1 MPSGYHASIWIA
13 LLVGIAS
20 GSVGPFILLRRMAL
34 VGDAL
39 SHVALPGIALA
50 LIYGIDPFYGV
61 VVFLMAAALV
71 IFWLEGRSRVPPDA
85 IVGLLFTASLAIG
98 ILIIPNSEIIESLF
112 GAFPTLGLPFLISFL
127 AAAAVLAALCFV
139 LARQFLFLIVS
150 PDLARVNGLGRKY
163 DLALMVIFAM
173 IVALGIK
180 LVGTLLMGAL
190 TIIPASIA
198 KNISSSMRH
207 YVIASAMLGGAI
219 SVAGVWLAEA
229 FRFLPGPS
237 IVLLGVALF
246 VLSLPLAG
254 SLRRAKLGR
263 G

>member
-1 MPSGYHASIWIA
+1 MHSAAHTSLWIA

-50 LIYGIDPFYGV
+50 LIYRLDPFYGV
-61 VVFLMAAALV
+61 IAFLVGAAFL
-71 IFWLEGRSRVPPDA
+71 IYWLEGRSRLPPDA

-98 ILIIPNSEIIESLF
+98 ILMIPSGDVIESLF
-112 GAFPTLGLPFLISFL
+112 GAFPVLSLPLLLTILI
-127 AAAAVLAALCFV
+127 AAAVLSALCFA
-139 LARQFLFLIVS
+139 LARRFLFLIVS
-150 PDLARVNGLGRKY
+150 PDLASVNGFGRRY
-163 DLALMVIFAM
+163 DLALLLIFAL

-198 KNISSSMRH
+198 KNLANGMRP
-207 YVIASAMLGGAI
+207 YVILSTVLGGAI
-219 SVAGVWLAEA
+219 SVAGVLLAES
-229 FRFLPGPS
+229 FRFLPGPA
-237 IVLLGVALF
+237 IVLLGVGIFA
-246 VLSLPLAG
+246 LSLPFA
-254 SLRRAKLGR
+254 RRGMA
-263 G
+263 

>member
-1 MPSGYHASIWIA
+1 MMHSAPFWIA

-50 LIYGIDPFYGV
+50 LLYGVDPFYGV
-61 VVFLMAAALV
+61 VVFLVVAAFL

-85 IVGLLFTASLAIG
+85 IVGLLFTASLAVG
-98 ILIIPNSEIIESLF
+98 ILIIPNAEIIESLF
-112 GAFPTLGLPFLISFL
+112 GAFPVLSLPFLFVILTTALVLTLLCFFL
-127 AAAAVLAALCFV
+127 A
-139 LARQFLFLIVS
+139 RRFLFLIVS
-150 PDLARVNGLGRKY
+150 PDLAKVYGLGRKY
-163 DLALMVIFAM
+163 DLALLLIFAM

-198 KNISSSMRH
+198 KNVSRSVRGYI
-207 YVIASAMLGGAI
+207 VLSALLGGVI
-219 SVAGVWLAEA
+219 SVGGMWMADS

-237 IVLLGVALF
+237 IILFGVSLFLVSLLVVRKRTVARKK
-246 VLSLPLAG
+246 A
-254 SLRRAKLGR
+254 A
-263 G
+263 

>member
-1 MPSGYHASIWIA
+1 MHSPQHVSFWIA

-50 LIYGIDPFYGV
+50 LIYHVDAFYGV
-61 VVFLMAAALV
+61 IVFLIGAAFV

-85 IVGLLFTASLAIG
+85 IVGLLFTGSLAVG
-98 ILIIPNSEIIESLF
+98 ILMIPNRDVVESLF
-112 GAFPTLGLPFLISFL
+112 GAFPVLSLPLLLAIL
-127 AAAAVLAALCFV
+127 AAAVALSTLCFV
-139 LARQFLFLIVS
+139 LAKRFLFLIVS
-150 PDLARVNGLGRKY
+150 PDLAKVHGFGRGY
-163 DLALMVIFAM
+163 DLALLLIFAL

-198 KNISSSMRH
+198 KNLSHSMRP
-207 YVIASAMLGGAI
+207 YVILSAMLGGAI
-219 SVAGVWLAEA
+219 SVGGVWLAES
-229 FRFLPGPS
+229 FRFLPGPA
-237 IVLLGVALF
+237 IVLLGVGIFALSMPF
-246 VLSLPLAG
+246 A
-254 SLRRAKLGR
+254 RRGMA
-263 G
+263 

>member
-1 MPSGYHASIWIA
+1 MHPAYHASFWMA

-50 LIYGIDPFYGV
+50 LIYGLDPFYGV
-61 VVFLMAAALV
+61 VVFLIAAAFL
-71 IFWLEGRSRVPPDA
+71 IFWLEGRSRIPPDA

-98 ILIIPNSEIIESLF
+98 ILIIPNGDIIESLF
-112 GAFPTLGLPFLISFL
+112 GAFPVLSLPYLLAILLI
-127 AAAAVLAALCFV
+127 AAVMAALCFV
-139 LARQFLFLIVS
+139 LARRFLFLIVS
-150 PDLARVNGLGRKY
+150 PDLATVHGVDRRY
-163 DLALMVIFAM
+163 DLALLLIFSM

-198 KNISSSMRH
+198 KNVSRSMRGYVISSA
-207 YVIASAMLGGAI
+207 ILGGAI
-219 SVAGVWLAEA
+219 SVAGVWIAET
-229 FRFLPGPS
+229 FRFLPGPA
-237 IVLLGVALF
+237 IVLLGVAIFL
-246 VLSLPLAG
+246 LSLPLA
-254 SLRRAKLGR
+254 RRRTA
-263 G
+263 